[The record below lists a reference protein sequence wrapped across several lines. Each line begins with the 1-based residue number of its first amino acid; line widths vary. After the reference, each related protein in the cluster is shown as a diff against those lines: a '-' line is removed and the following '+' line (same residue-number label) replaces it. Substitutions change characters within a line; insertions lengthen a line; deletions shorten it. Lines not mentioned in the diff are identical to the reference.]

1 MSHNMGKICNMI
13 WTRKIQGKFMGKL
26 CNMIWEK
33 YVTYFGLL
41 DNSLKKIGG
50 SREGGK
56 PFRPQQ

>member
-1 MSHNMGKICNMI
+1 MGKS
-13 WTRKIQGKFMGKL
+13 

-56 PFRPQQ
+56 PFRSTTVVMKCNFVTTVSGVVVTKYG